1 MTVYLRVL
9 WYTAEILLSQLD
21 NECCDNVPEVL
32 RVTAALTQRETYSD
46 ENADSYL
53 CSALNKADS
62 LWHYILQG
70 YSKTVWMD
78 GLVGEVQYRQSAV
91 TLCDFW

>member
-21 NECCDNVPEVL
+21 NECRDNVPEVL
-32 RVTAALTQRETYSD
+32 QVTAALTQREPYSD
-46 ENADSYL
+46 ENADSHL

-62 LWHYILQG
+62 LWLL
-70 YSKTVWMD
+70 KD
-78 GLVGEVQYRQSAV
+78 GLDGWVGGRGTVQ
-91 TLCDFW
+91 TICFL